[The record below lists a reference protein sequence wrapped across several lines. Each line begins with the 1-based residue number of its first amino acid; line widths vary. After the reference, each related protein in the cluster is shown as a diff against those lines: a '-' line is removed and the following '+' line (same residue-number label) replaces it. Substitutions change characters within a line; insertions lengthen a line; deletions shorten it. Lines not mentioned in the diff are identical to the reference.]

1 MIRKDTTPKGDGN
14 FAVFIFFTPST
25 QLIRKD
31 TTPKGDRS
39 YYVLNYLVEIF
50 DLSPILFTIHVI
62 IYW

>member
-31 TTPKGDRS
+31 ITPKGDG
-39 YYVLNYLVEIF
+39 N
-50 DLSPILFTIHVI
+50 
-62 IYW
+62 